1 MDDEPKPNNET
12 EIKLPP
18 MNLIIED
25 IRNKDTVLS
34 EPRGALYQ
42 DVNSVL
48 SRKVA
53 ARIINHLLFELSTK
67 PDQEFF
73 PVTFKT
79 RVE

>member
-1 MDDEPKPNNET
+1 MAEPENKEP
-12 EIKLPP
+12 EIQLPP

-25 IRNKDTVLS
+25 IGNKDTVLS
-34 EPRGALYQ
+34 EPQGIIYQ

-67 PDQEFF
+67 PNQEFF